1 MSVYTH
7 VLYLVEDCLVVAG
20 HVDHHGLLHTHLL
33 SISTTTTTLFYS
45 IPCLQWNGNLIKREY
60 NTLLILN
67 CSHSS
72 KTAC

>member
-33 SISTTTTTLFYS
+33 STVYLQQQQHCFTAFLAYS
-45 IPCLQWNGNLIKREY
+45 GMVI
-60 NTLLILN
+60 
-67 CSHSS
+67 
-72 KTAC
+72 